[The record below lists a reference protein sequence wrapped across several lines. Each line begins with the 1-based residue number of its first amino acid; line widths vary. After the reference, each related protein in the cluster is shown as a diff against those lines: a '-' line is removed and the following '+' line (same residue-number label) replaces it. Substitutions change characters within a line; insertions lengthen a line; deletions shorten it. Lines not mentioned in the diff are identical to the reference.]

1 MFRRLLIWSFVALA
15 GFGAVPAHSSRVT
28 PMVVEMTPGG
38 RGSLARIEVA
48 NTDGRDIPM
57 EIRMYRGRIAENG
70 ELELEPADDR
80 FAAFPPQVVIPP
92 NGRQVFRI
100 QFIPN
105 GPMTESEIYYASI
118 SQLPVELEETG
129 SRIQMLMRFNVLVNV
144 VPEGTT
150 ARPEVESVRWVDREL
165 PVAAEAPEGTAPVR
179 EQGLEVRIVNR
190 GNRYFPA
197 GRIGWE
203 VTGTDQSG
211 ARVSETFP
219 ANIVSERIGMGI
231 VAPGRARVFFMP
243 MERQL
248 RDPGVTFKR

>member
-1 MFRRLLIWSFVALA
+1 MFRRLLIWSFLALA
-15 GFGAVPAHSSRVT
+15 GLVPAHASRVT
-28 PMVVEMTPGG
+28 PMVVEMTPAG

-80 FAAFPPQVVIPP
+80 FAAFPAQVVVPA

-105 GPMTESEIYYASI
+105 GPMAESEIYYASI
-118 SQLPVELEETG
+118 SQLPVDLQETG

-144 VPEGTT
+144 VPEGTS
-150 ARPEVESVRWVDREL
+150 ARPEIESVRWVDREVPL
-165 PVAAEAPEGTAPVR
+165 PPEAPENSTPAR
-179 EQGLEVRIVNR
+179 QQGLEVRIVNR
-190 GNRYFPA
+190 GTRYFPA

-203 VTGTDQSG
+203 VRGLDQSG
-211 ARVSETFP
+211 AAVRDTFAPSVMSEM
-219 ANIVSERIGMGI
+219 IGMGI
-231 VAPGRARVFFMP
+231 VAPGRARVFFIP

-248 RDPGVTFKR
+248 RDPGVSFQR